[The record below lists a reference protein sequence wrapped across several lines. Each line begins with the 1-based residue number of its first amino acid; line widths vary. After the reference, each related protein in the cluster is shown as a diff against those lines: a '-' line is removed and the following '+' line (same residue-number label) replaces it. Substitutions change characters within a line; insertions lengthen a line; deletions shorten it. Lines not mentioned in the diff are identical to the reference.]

1 MKNLSVLLI
10 IASLFSNASFH
21 AAKTTSHIDNNYEA
35 CMKAEIPEKSIFKA
49 EHVPGEL
56 VVTMDV
62 GTSRQ
67 IIRGI
72 KKSEEFIEEFGCHE
86 YECLSQELIDSRCS
100 LSVNRDIHVSYLIR
114 YDDITDEH
122 LYNALC
128 RIKKNSSVDAVEP
141 NYVRLNNSVENPVDK
156 YYSKQW
162 GLRAINA
169 PQVWSK
175 YGAGSYGTR
184 IGILD
189 DGVYPHEDLYLDS
202 SLSRDFSAGGDRYG
216 TGHGTHVAGICGA
229 IGDNT
234 HIVDAVE
241 SGVGVV
247 GVCQNVTVVDL
258 KVASKVWI
266 KDDDIPEGGYY
277 TSLSYDSTV
286 IKAVNYAISKWET
299 SQRISVLNYSYSGY
313 SYKYATILGGFTVRN
328 PVTRNIFLSFRSFPG
343 TVVWSAGND
352 AKPCGDNSYRYCP
365 NLISIGSIDKSGKIS
380 DFSNWGPAVNIY
392 APGSEIFS
400 TIKEKAKYEAWDGTS
415 MAAPFVS
422 GVAAYLYTKFPGIT
436 ARQVKDAIV
445 ESVDYEKVIHTGNGV
460 LEPIKKLDFLAAY
473 NKAFE
478 LFNSTDSYPLKLEML
493 NCEGDKWKILI
504 QNTGKSTL
512 KIAYPESNCSEQ
524 NVAEFS
530 SNNCKTLSL
539 GGKKSKIIEI
549 NYDKNKGMC
558 FPAGVYSNGIRKIS
572 YLYCVS
578 GDWNVGTDLLL
589 FEVKNTTSSVLGK
602 HLSKAPQPGLDF
614 EIKSSR
620 INWFVRDW
628 KIAIKNKVNM
638 AVDVMYNSKMCFYGD
653 GLDWKNL
660 ADVEQMSLAPY
671 ESSSQIWINA
681 NGTADAIAMCI
692 VYVDD
697 YGLKRGYVTVANGIS
712 DNGHGTLGHK
722 TVSL

>member
-1 MKNLSVLLI
+1 MKNFLVTLIVFSLLSSANLHI
-10 IASLFSNASFH
+10 EK
-21 AAKTTSHIDNNYEA
+21 KTNRINNDYEA
-35 CMKAEIPEKSIFKA
+35 CLKAETPEKSMLDA
-49 EHVPGEL
+49 QHVPGEL
-56 VVTMDV
+56 IVTVDAK
-62 GTSRQ
+62 TSRDV
-67 IIRGI
+67 ICGT
-72 KKSEEFIEEFGCHE
+72 KKSEELIEDFNCDE

-114 YDDITDEH
+114 YEDKTDEH
-122 LYNALC
+122 LYDALC
-128 RIKKNSSVDAVEP
+128 NIKKNSSVDAVEP
-141 NYVRLNNSVENPVDK
+141 NYIRLSNSVDNPVDE
-156 YYSKQW
+156 YYSEQW

-169 PQVWSK
+169 PAVWHR
-175 YGAGSYGTR
+175 YGTGSYEKTR

-189 DGVYPHEDLYLDS
+189 DGVSPHEDLCIDA

-216 TGHGTHVAGICGA
+216 IGHGTHVAGICGA

-234 HIVDAVE
+234 KIEGGVE

-247 GVCQNVTVVDL
+247 GVCQKATVVDL

-266 KDDDIPEGGYY
+266 KDNTIPAGGYY
-277 TSLSYDSTV
+277 SDRSSDSTV
-286 IKAVNYAISKWET
+286 LKAVNYAISKWET

-313 SYKYATILGGFTVRN
+313 SNKYVTLFGDFTVRN
-328 PVTRNIFLSFRSFPG
+328 PVNRNILLSFRSFPG

-352 AKPCGDNSYRYCP
+352 GEARGDNGFRYCP
-365 NLISIGSIDKSGKIS
+365 NLISVGSIDETGEISG
-380 DFSNWGPAVNIY
+380 FSNWGPSVNIY
-392 APGSEIFS
+392 APGGNIFS
-400 TIKEKAKYEAWDGTS
+400 TFRDNQYVAKNGTS

-422 GVAAYLYTKFPGIT
+422 GVAAYLYSKFPGIT

-445 ESVDYEKVIHTGNGV
+445 ESVNYEKVIHAGNGI

-473 NKAFE
+473 NKAYG
-478 LFNSTDSYPLKLEML
+478 LFNETDNYPIKLEML

-524 NVAEFS
+524 DVTVFS

-539 GGKKSKIIEI
+539 SGKSSKTIEI
-549 NYDKNKGMC
+549 TYDKNKGMC
-558 FPAGVYSNGIRKIS
+558 FPVGVYSNGVRKIT
-572 YLYCVS
+572 YLYCSSVA
-578 GDWNVGTDLLL
+578 WNVDTDFLL
-589 FEVKNTTSSVLGK
+589 FDMNYTTSSVPGK
-602 HLSKAPQPGLDF
+602 HLNRAPQPGLDF

-628 KIAIKNKVNM
+628 KITIKNNINV

-660 ADVEQMSLAPY
+660 ADVEQMSL
-671 ESSSQIWINA
+671 SSYGTSSEIWINA
-681 NGTADAIAMCI
+681 NGTADAIAMCL
-692 VYVDD
+692 VYIDD
-697 YGLKRGYVTVANGIS
+697 YGLKRGYVSVANGIK

-722 TVSL
+722 TISL